1 MAAYVIIDSEVTD
14 EAVFFGSFLEQ
25 GRAVVEAHGGK
36 YLARVGATEVIQGN
50 WAPRRLVVLEF
61 DSVERA
67 KGWQDAPDY
76 ADLRKMLNRCSN
88 TDVVI
93 VEGV

>member
-14 EAVFFGSFLEQ
+14 PPVFRRFLETAP
-25 GRAVVEAHGGK
+25 AVAEAHGAK
-36 YLARVGATEVIQGN
+36 YLVRAGAFEVVQGT

-61 DSVERA
+61 DSMAQA
-67 KGWQDAPDY
+67 KAWQDAPDY
-76 ADLRKMLNRCSN
+76 ADLKQMLNRCSN